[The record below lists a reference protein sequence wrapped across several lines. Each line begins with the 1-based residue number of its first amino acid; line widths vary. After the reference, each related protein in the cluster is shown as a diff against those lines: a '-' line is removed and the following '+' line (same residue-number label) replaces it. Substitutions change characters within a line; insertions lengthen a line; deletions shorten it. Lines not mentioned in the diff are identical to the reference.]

1 MTLRTGHGTGAGQP
15 RVEVCPVDE
24 LPRGVQAAPLV
35 ESTTERVEGGR
46 FAPGAR
52 TAQSAGGLAH
62 REQTRLGRRLS
73 LGETFADPR
82 FTPYARAARAF
93 RRAQVTRLARDV
105 GGGHCG
111 PAPASIVASA
121 ALQLAGSRFAF
132 EVLGEMQLGSKLAND
147 SRQNLLAAFELCARE
162 AAARVDHEGDDLARS
177 QREFQRQLAERQR
190 AEAERRALA
199 AAPSASTA
207 STPGCADAST
217 GQPGPSNATRGGEE
231 LAR

>member
-1 MTLRTGHGTGAGQP
+1 MSLRAGHGSGGGVP
-15 RVEVCPVDE
+15 RVEVLPADE
-24 LPRGVQAAPLV
+24 LPRGVQAPEQA
-35 ESTTERVEGGR
+35 ESTGERQGGGR
-46 FAPGAR
+46 FAPGAS
-52 TAQSAGGLAH
+52 TAQRAGGLAH
-62 REQTRLGRRLS
+62 REQTRLARRLS

-132 EVLGEMQLGSKLAND
+132 EVLGELQLGSKLAND

-162 AAARVDHEGDDLARS
+162 AEARVDHEGDDLARQ
-177 QREFQRQLAERQR
+177 QREFQRGLAERQR
-190 AEAERRALA
+190 AEAERRALVA
-199 AAPSASTA
+199 ATPTSTA

-217 GQPGPSNATRGGEE
+217 GQPGAGSEVSV
-231 LAR
+231 